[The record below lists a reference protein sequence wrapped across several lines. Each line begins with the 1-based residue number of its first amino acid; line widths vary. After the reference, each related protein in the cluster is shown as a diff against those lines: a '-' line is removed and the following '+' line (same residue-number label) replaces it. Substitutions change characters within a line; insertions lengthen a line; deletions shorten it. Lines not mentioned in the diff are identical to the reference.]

1 MANVDKIKALA
12 KEQGLKISY
21 ICSRLGFTSR
31 TYFQDIQKHNREI
44 PDDKLKIIADILHT
58 TPEYLKDETDIKE
71 APHVQTD
78 AEREKVKAI
87 LDMAKDLPDDEI
99 DKVLDYIDLLI
110 SRRNF
115 EQNQA
120 PHRSKD

>member
-1 MANVDKIKALA
+1 MVNVDKIKKLA
-12 KEQGLKISY
+12 KENGISLSY
-21 ICSRLGFTSR
+21 ICGKLGVAKV
-31 TYFQDIQKHNREI
+31 YFNDVQKHSRAI
-44 PDDKLKIIADILHT
+44 PDDRLKIIADVLRT

-71 APHVQTD
+71 APRVQTD